1 MYTVC
6 QKCGKKLT
14 DPESMQRGYGSE
26 CWSQISGISSADSVG
41 SVNEAE
47 LPGQMTI
54 FDFPDA
60 IPDGGQN
67 E

>member
-14 DPESMQRGYGSE
+14 DPESMQRGYGPE
-26 CWSQISGISSADSVG
+26 CWAQISGILTDDSGRSA
-41 SVNEAE
+41 NETDI
-47 LPGQMTI
+47 PGQMTI

-60 IPDGGQN
+60 VPSGGMN
-67 E
+67 G

>member
-1 MYTVC
+1 MYTRC

-14 DPESMQRGYGSE
+14 DSESMRRGYGPE
-26 CWSQISGISSADSVG
+26 CWSQISGISSDDSVG

-60 IPDGGQN
+60 IPDGGMN
-67 E
+67 G